1 PVVVIGLVI
10 ALTLTVMVLASRYKT
25 VPPNAIG
32 VFYGRRYRY
41 REEDGS
47 FQHRG
52 FKIVTGGGAIIWPVI
67 EKYQVMSTAAFQVEI
82 QEDNVPTR
90 KNVPVMI
97 TANVTCRISTTSG
110 EQSNAV
116 QAFLGKEQEEISATI
131 KEILRGHMRTIIAS
145 LEVEEILRERSIFNT
160 RVLTESA
167 EEFRRLGIQII
178 TLVVQDVRDSN
189 GYIEALGKK
198 EIAEKIRDAKIQ
210 MAEAER
216 DTAIK
221 TSNAVKESEMVEAS
235 NAAKVAEAQ
244 KDRDVQ
250 VAQFK
255 VATEQQRAQAET
267 AFQIAKTE
275 QEKRL
280 LLAQAQRDNEATQA
294 QVTVQ
299 EKKAELKDREL
310 RATLL
315 TEADAKKKAQ
325 IIAAE
330 ADRDVAERQAR
341 RRELDAEGVR
351 NATITEGEGQAKKA
365 LIVAEANATAI
376 QKTAL
381 AEAAGREANLVA
393 AAKGK
398 EADLFAAARGK
409 EADLMAAAKGKQAYL
424 EGEAAGT
431 EKMAIALAKLSQDG
445 KLILILDRLPG
456 LLKEGGDAGAKIV
469 GAACEP
475 IGNAL
480 GSIKDVH
487 ITKFGG
493 SGEGKGG
500 LSGFAT
506 SLPTIVAEVFAK
518 AKAAGIDITPLLTLL
533 KINPEKLGGMIGEA
547 KAADPV
553 MAAASDFFQRAKD
566 AKVDVSP
573 IAELLKQ
580 DPAVLAEMA
589 RSIAPAKE

>member
-1 PVVVIGLVI
+1 MEFLGISFTPIVVVGLVI
-10 ALTLTVMVLASRYKT
+10 AATIILMVLASRYKT

-41 REEDGS
+41 KADDGTM
-47 FQHRG
+47 QTRG
-52 FKIVTGGGAIIWPVI
+52 FKIVTGGGAVILPVV
-67 EKYQVMSTAAFQVEI
+67 ERYQVMSTAAFQVEI
-82 QEDNVPTR
+82 QEDNVPTK

-97 TANVTCRISTTSG
+97 TANVTCRISSMLD

-116 QAFLGKEQEEISATI
+116 QAFLGKEQADIAATI
-131 KEILRGHMRTIIAS
+131 KEILRG
-145 LEVEEILRERSIFNT
+145 LRSVFNT

-216 DTAIK
+216 DTSIRM
-221 TSNAVKESEMVEAS
+221 SNALKESEMVAAS

-280 LLAQAQRDNEATQA
+280 LLAQALRDAEATQA
-294 QVTVQ
+294 QVLVQ
-299 EKKAELKDREL
+299 EKHAELKDREL
-310 RATLL
+310 RATIL
-315 TEADAKKKAQ
+315 TEAEAKKKAQ
-325 IIAAE
+325 IIAAD
-330 ADRDVAERQAR
+330 AARDVAERQAR
-341 RRELDAEGVR
+341 TRELDAEGVR
-351 NATITEGEGQAKKA
+351 NATITQGEGEGKRV
-365 LIVAEANATAI
+365 LILAEANADALR
-376 QKTAL
+376 KTTF
-381 AEAAGREANLVA
+381 AEAAGKEANLLA

-431 EKMAIALAKLSQDG
+431 EKMAAALAKLSQDG
-445 KLILILDRLPG
+445 RLILILDRMPT
-456 LLKEGGDAGAKIV
+456 LLKEGGEAGAKIV
-469 GAACEP
+469 SAACAP
-475 IGNAL
+475 IGQAM

-487 ITKFGG
+487 ITEFGG
-493 SGEGKGG
+493 SDGKSGG
-500 LSGFAT
+500 LAKFAT
-506 SLPTIVAEVFAK
+506 SLPTILSEVFAK
-518 AKAAGIDITPLLTLL
+518 AKASGLDLSPLFNAI
-533 KINPEKLGGMIGEA
+533 KVSPEKLGKMLGGEA
-547 KAADPV
+547 SPADPV
-553 MAAASDFFQRAKD
+553 MEAAVDFFKRAKD
-566 AKVDVSP
+566 ANVDLTP
-573 IAELLKQ
+573 LIDLLKQ
-580 DPAVLAEMA
+580 EPAALADL
-589 RSIAPAKE
+589 AKSLQEPKA